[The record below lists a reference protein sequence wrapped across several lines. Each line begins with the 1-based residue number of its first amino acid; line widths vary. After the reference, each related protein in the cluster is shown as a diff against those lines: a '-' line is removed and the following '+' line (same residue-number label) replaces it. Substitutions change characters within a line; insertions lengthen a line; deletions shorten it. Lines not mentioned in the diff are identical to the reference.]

1 MYTKKIDSPPRVKTD
16 WMIRNK
22 EVWKGWGGG
31 GGSLLSKNVT
41 VHTSYRKS

>member
-1 MYTKKIDSPPRVKTD
+1 MYTKKIDSPPRVKTV
-16 WMIRNK
+16 WMIRNEK
-22 EVWKGWGGG
+22 VWKGWGE